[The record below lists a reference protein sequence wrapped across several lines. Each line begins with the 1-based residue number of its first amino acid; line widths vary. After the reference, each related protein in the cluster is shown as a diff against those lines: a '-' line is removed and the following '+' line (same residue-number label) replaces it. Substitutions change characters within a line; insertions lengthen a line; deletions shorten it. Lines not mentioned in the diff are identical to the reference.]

1 MGFFVLSMSIKIL
14 EIIIIIFKKK
24 IILLFLK
31 KNWVNIYNK
40 LLIYNIYGFIYWGY
54 LVICIFLN

>member
-31 KNWVNIYNK
+31 KKWVNIYNK

>member
-24 IILLFLK
+24 KIILLFLK
-31 KNWVNIYNK
+31 KNWVNIYIKN
-40 LLIYNIYGFIYWGY
+40 
-54 LVICIFLN
+54 C

>member
-24 IILLFLK
+24 NNIIIFK
-31 KNWVNIYNK
+31 KK
-40 LLIYNIYGFIYWGY
+40 MS
-54 LVICIFLN
+54 

>member
-24 IILLFLK
+24 INIIIFK